1 MVKSEITTVVKRYL
15 PKLQIDE
22 ITVLQSDESEYAA
35 VVTLKYTITD
45 DVFTTT
51 DIVIKIYNGK

>member
-1 MVKSEITTVVKRYL
+1 MVLKSEITTVVKRYL

-45 DVFTTT
+45 DVSTT
-51 DIVIKIYNGK
+51 DIVIINI

>member
-1 MVKSEITTVVKRYL
+1 MVLKITTVVKRYL

-22 ITVLQSDESEYAA
+22 ISTQSDESEYAA

-45 DVFTTT
+45 DVFTL
-51 DIVIKIYNGK
+51 IS